1 MKFWIV
7 DELEAKVYL
16 RGIVV
21 RKIALITGNEV
32 GPNTMP
38 RATRHSAAYEG
49 VNPPLNAPALNTY
62 SGCMKIH
69 GAIFMF
75 ISLLAIGALRAQS
88 LGNVK
93 PPGSFVE
100 VDGSRL
106 YYEEC
111 GTGPKAVILLHDGVV
126 NSAVWDD
133 VWPTLC
139 KQFHVIRYDRRGYG
153 HSPATKKPYYEADD
167 VAAILQD
174 RKVTR
179 AALVGSS
186 HGGNIALSV
195 ALRYPERISDL
206 LLVGPEAEGFPYSEH
221 FIMAQREF
229 QGAKDP
235 IEVRVNNA
243 YFIAPGNDAAREH
256 LRNLLNASPQ
266 DHKHNDM
273 PLPEKP
279 VFPYVRDLRIPTLI
293 LTGSADIADNQ
304 AVSGALLMSIPG
316 AARIVVPNTGHL
328 LYLEK
333 PDLFSSLVIGFL
345 KSHGF

>member
-1 MKFWIV
+1 MKILGLTFMLLSLLVAGALSAQSV
-7 DELEAKVYL
+7 D
-16 RGIVV
+16 
-21 RKIALITGNEV
+21 T
-32 GPNTMP
+32 
-38 RATRHSAAYEG
+38 
-49 VNPPLNAPALNTY
+49 VNP
-62 SGCMKIH
+62 S
-69 GAIFMF
+69 
-75 ISLLAIGALRAQS
+75 
-88 LGNVK
+88 
-93 PPGSFVE
+93 GSFVE

-111 GTGPKAVILLHDGVV
+111 GTGPKAIILLHDGVV

-139 KQFHVIRYDRRGYG
+139 KKFHVIRYDRRGYG

-167 VAAILQD
+167 VAAILRD
-174 RKVTR
+174 RKVTH

-195 ALRYPERISDL
+195 ALRYPEQISDL
-206 LLVGPEAEGFPYSEH
+206 ILVGPEAEGFPYSEH
-221 FIMAQREF
+221 FIMAQMEF
-229 QGAKDP
+229 RGAKDP
-235 IEVRVNNA
+235 TEVRVKNT

-256 LRNLLNASPQ
+256 LRKLLNASPQ
-266 DHKHNDM
+266 DHKHDDM

-279 VFPYVRDLRIPTLI
+279 VFPYVHDLRMPTLI

-304 AVSGALLMSIPG
+304 AVSGALVMSIPG

-333 PDLFSSLVIGFL
+333 PELFSSLVIGFL
-345 KSHGF
+345 TAHGF

>member
-1 MKFWIV
+1 MSKNESQV
-7 DELEAKVYL
+7 EVL
-16 RGIVV
+16 RYCSAACVHE
-21 RKIALITGNEV
+21 GNELF
-32 GPNTMP
+32 MD
-38 RATRHSAAYEG
+38 ASIWK
-49 VNPPLNAPALNTY
+49 TY
-62 SGCMKIH
+62 SGCMKIL
-69 GAIFMF
+69 GTTFAF
-75 ISLLAIGALRAQS
+75 IYFLAVGVLRAQPV
-88 LGNVK
+88 GTV
-93 PPGSFVE
+93 PPGAFVE

-111 GTGPKAVILLHDGVV
+111 GTGPMAVILLHDGVV

-133 VWPTLC
+133 VWPALC

-167 VAAILQD
+167 VAAVLQD
-174 RKVTR
+174 RKVTH

-186 HGGNIALSV
+186 HGGNVALST
-195 ALRYPERISDL
+195 ALRYPEQISDL
-206 LLVGPEAEGFPYSEH
+206 VLVGPEAEGFPYSEH
-221 FIMAQREF
+221 FIMAQMEF
-229 QGAKDP
+229 QGAKAP
-235 IEVRVNNA
+235 IEVRVNNT

-256 LRNLLNASPQ
+256 LRKLLNASPQ

-279 VFPYVRDLRIPTLI
+279 VFPYVRDLRLPTLI

-304 AVSGALLMSIPG
+304 AVSGALVMSIPG
-316 AARIVVPNTGHL
+316 AARVVVPNTGHL

-333 PDLFSSLVIGFL
+333 PDVFSSLVIGFL